1 LWYNNFMEK
10 VHFIVEQLKQNN
22 QSISFAESCT
32 GGRVASAFTA
42 VAGVSAVLNGSVVS
56 YSNAIKHEWLGVS
69 NEILENYGAVS
80 KECVEQMLSGVAKMA
95 RSDYA
100 LAISGIAGPDGGTEF
115 KPVGTVYVGVLT
127 PDTVEVTHNLFEGDR
142 QTVQQQATDK
152 AIDML
157 YKQLKLNPKYALE
170 IR

>member
-1 LWYNNFMEK
+1 MKK

-42 VAGVSAVLNGSVVS
+42 VEGVSAVLNGSVVS

-69 NEILENYGAVS
+69 NEVLENYGAVS
-80 KECVEQMLSGVAKMA
+80 RECVEQMLTGVANMA
-95 RSDYA
+95 QSDYA

-127 PDTVEVTHNLFEGDR
+127 PDGLEVTHNLFEGNR
-142 QTVQQQATDK
+142 EAVQKQATDK

-157 YKQLKLNPKYALE
+157 YQKLQ
-170 IR
+170 